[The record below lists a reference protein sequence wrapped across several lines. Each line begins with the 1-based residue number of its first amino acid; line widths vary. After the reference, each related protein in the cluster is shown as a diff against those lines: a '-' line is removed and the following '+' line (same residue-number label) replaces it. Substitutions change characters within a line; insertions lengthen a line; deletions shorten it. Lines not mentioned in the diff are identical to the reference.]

1 MAGCRDRA
9 DPAPAREGDLSAKP
23 RSERPAI
30 PESSASTGAVQEG
43 RGTRDEGRGQAIPE
57 SSASTGAVLILYTTL
72 LEAFYRARFGVP
84 PDLSADGDGDGR
96 GLVLVADGCGG
107 LELCGMSLRYVMGA
121 MRAPHAVR
129 LVP

>member
-23 RSERPAI
+23 RSERP
-30 PESSASTGAVQEG
+30 VQEG
-43 RGTRDEGRGQAIPE
+43 RGTRDEGRGPAIPE
-57 SSASTGAVLILYTTL
+57 SSASTGAVPILYTTL
-72 LEAFYRARFGVP
+72 LEAFYRARFGAP
-84 PDLSADGDGDGR
+84 PDLSADGDGR

-121 MRAPHAVR
+121 MRAP
-129 LVP
+129 